1 MALDGSYEGPKNRC
15 QHIFPFMCNL
25 PLSHVANGWSHSLS
39 TPPLLPFGKFLNG
52 HKASQLKIM
61 AHCFSSLT

>member
-25 PLSHVANGWSHSLS
+25 PLSHVANGCL
-39 TPPLLPFGKFLNG
+39 TLCLPLLSYHMVNFKMDIKLL
-52 HKASQLKIM
+52 S
-61 AHCFSSLT
+61 